1 MDVTL
6 EIDHAKIPS
15 RFRDRL
21 TKRVLDR
28 FQRLDSVIRK
38 IRLSLKVQPCESGG
52 KDRVFQIQLIL
63 VNGGQIMITE
73 KARHFAQ
80 AIRGGIRKARRLLTN
95 ELSKQRRH
103 NRQLVLPSCT

>member
-6 EIDHAKIPS
+6 ETNQANIPS

-28 FQRLDSVIRK
+28 FQRLHSVIRK
-38 IRLSLKVQPCESGG
+38 VRISLKVQPGEAGG
-52 KDRVFQIQLIL
+52 KDRVFRMQLVL

-73 KARHFAQ
+73 KSSHFAQ

-103 NRQLVLPSCT
+103 NRQLLLPGGI